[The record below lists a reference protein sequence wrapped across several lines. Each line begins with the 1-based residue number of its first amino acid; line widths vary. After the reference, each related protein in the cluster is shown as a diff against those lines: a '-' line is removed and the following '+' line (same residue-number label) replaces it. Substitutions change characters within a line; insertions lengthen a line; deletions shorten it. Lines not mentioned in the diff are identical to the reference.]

1 MRGLY
6 RREVVRCVRSVVAAV
21 AALALQAACDD
32 APAKSDFIAR
42 ANDLCTEVERDLD
55 AVDDELYSA
64 RSLDEV
70 GHAVDRATRTYEDFR
85 SDVNE
90 LQVPEEDRAT
100 LDRWLD
106 AVDRTL
112 DALHRL
118 DDAVDA
124 GDAEGVR
131 AIAQQGAELER
142 EAARYARDYGLDECA
157 SRDV

>member
-1 MRGLY
+1 
-6 RREVVRCVRSVVAAV
+6 
-21 AALALQAACDD
+21 
-32 APAKSDFIAR
+32 
-42 ANDLCTEVERDLD
+42 
-55 AVDDELYSA
+55 
-64 RSLDEV
+64 
-70 GHAVDRATRTYEDFR
+70 VDRATRTYADFHR
-85 SDVNE
+85 DVNE
-90 LQVPEEDRAT
+90 LEVPEEDRAT

-124 GDAEGVR
+124 GDAERVR

-142 EAARYARDYGLDECA
+142 EAARHARDYGLDECA